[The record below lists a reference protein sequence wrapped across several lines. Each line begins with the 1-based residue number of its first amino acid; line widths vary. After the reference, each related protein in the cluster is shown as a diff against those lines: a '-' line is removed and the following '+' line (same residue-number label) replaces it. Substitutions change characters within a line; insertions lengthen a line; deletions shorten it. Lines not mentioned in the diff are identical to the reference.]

1 MDINKNIQVKW
12 ELHRWFQIQ
21 WGYIYIYLV
30 HDDFFQLIFE
40 KDDSDFSMG
49 QYHGK
54 KMSFFI
60 MHHVVFFSVMF
71 LGFFKSMTGP
81 DIW

>member
-1 MDINKNIQVKW
+1 MDIHKNIQVKW

-30 HDDFFQLIFE
+30 HYDFFQLIFE

-49 QYHGK
+49 H
-54 KMSFFI
+54 
-60 MHHVVFFSVMF
+60 
-71 LGFFKSMTGP
+71 
-81 DIW
+81 